1 MTLVPPPPEPAPA
14 HVHVI
19 AGPDTW
25 IEGEAVRQLEATARL
40 PGMQLCV
47 GMPDLHPG
55 KGHPIGAAMV
65 TSGLVY
71 PHLVGGDIGCG
82 MGLWQTELRQK
93 KLKRDKWADRLHG
106 LEEPWDGDTTAW
118 LSGYGLTAAVHDL
131 ALGTIGGG
139 NHFAELQQVEA
150 VHDAAAFAAL
160 GLAEERLVLLVHS
173 GSRGLGES
181 ILRSHTERRGAA
193 PVCAGTPE
201 FTEYLA
207 AHDRA
212 VRWGTANR
220 ALIAYRFAEQ
230 LAAELSLILD
240 VCHNSVT
247 PTQLCGG
254 GFLHRKGAA
263 PADMGPVVIP
273 GSRGTLSY
281 LVQPQ
286 VPSAATETSA
296 AGQSSAAIQAAT
308 PALAERGALSLAHGA
323 GRKWKRSESRARLSE
338 RYRPHMLLE
347 TPLKGRVICADKALL
362 YEEAPQ
368 AYKDIDSVVAAL
380 VQAGLCTIIASF
392 RPVITYKTRG
402 GGE

>member
-1 MTLVPPPPEPAPA
+1 MTSSSSKPDGQSKQESAGQAPPSDGAARVHLV
-14 HVHVI
+14 
-19 AGPDTW
+19 AGPETW

-40 PGMQLCV
+40 AGMRLCV

-65 TSGLVY
+65 ARGVVY

-82 MGLWQTELRQK
+82 MGLWQTDLKQK
-93 KLKRDKWADRLHG
+93 KVKRDKWAERLHG
-106 LEEPWDGDTTAW
+106 LETPWDGDTGAW
-118 LSGYGLTAAVHDL
+118 LGERGIEAAEHDQ

-150 VHDAAAFAAL
+150 IADEAAFAAL
-160 GLAEERLVLLVHS
+160 GLSAEHLLLLVHS

-181 ILRSHTERRGAA
+181 ILREHARRHGAQPLA
-193 PVCAGTPE
+193 AGTPE
-201 FTEYLA
+201 LTEYLRQ
-207 AHDRA
+207 HDRA
-212 VRWGTANR
+212 VRWGQANR

-230 LAAELSLILD
+230 LGAQASPILD

-247 PTQLCGG
+247 PTTLCGG

-263 PADMGPVVIP
+263 PADRGEVVIP

-281 LVQPQ
+281 LVSPRR
-286 VPSAATETSA
+286 PAAASAAADEAS
-296 AGQSSAAIQAAT
+296 
-308 PALAERGALSLAHGA
+308 ALSLAHGA
-323 GRKWKRSESRARLSE
+323 GRKWKRSETKARLSE
-338 RYRPHMLLE
+338 RFRPHMLLE
-347 TPLKGRVICADKALL
+347 TPLKSRVICEDRNLL

-380 VQAGLCTIIASF
+380 VQAGLCSIVASF